1 MKVVV
6 VQAVAAVVV
15 VTNYITASQASI
27 EAFKT
32 ANLLKTLSVYAL
44 IVGQRGTGKITLAKY
59 IMPNAVVIDASS
71 YNEIVVALQSSSELI
86 ISHLDIIS
94 NLHNVLSLA
103 ETNGVR
109 IIATCSDT
117 YSSDLLEDKFSVR
130 LVIPPLSERREDVK
144 ALIEHFIFEAQEKL
158 NSKELIPIDFKPDIS
173 ENAISLR
180 RQVYMLSMLNNVS
193 QSDIM
198 EMLEKFLYDKLGSKN
213 DYRDNLFLYE
223 VPLINAGMKKF
234 KSQLQLSEKLGLNRN
249 TLRKKIAENRDF
261 GLIL

>member
-1 MKVVV
+1 MVVV
-6 VQAVAAVVV
+6 VQAAAAVVV

-32 ANLLKTLSVYAL
+32 ANLLKSLSVYAL
-44 IVGQRGTGKITLAKY
+44 IVGQRGTGKLTLAKY
-59 IMPNAVVIDASS
+59 IMPNASIIDASS
-71 YNEIVVALQSSSELI
+71 YNEIVVALQSSNELI
-86 ISHLDIIS
+86 ISHLDTIS

-117 YSSDLLEDKFSVR
+117 YINDLLEDKFSVR
-130 LVIPPLSERREDVK
+130 LVIPPLSERKEDIN
-144 ALIEHFIFEAQEKL
+144 ALIEHFAVEAQEKL
-158 NSKELIPIDFKPDIS
+158 DSLHVIPSNFKPDIS

-193 QSDIM
+193 QEDIM
-198 EMLEKFLYDKLGSKN
+198 DMLEKYLYEKLGSKN
-213 DYRDNLFLYE
+213 DYRDNLYLFE

-249 TLRKKIAENRDF
+249 TLRKKIAENRDL
-261 GLIL
+261 GLII